1 MVIYIFLRTSY
12 SQSWRKDK
20 GAVMISVLPID
31 NLFFSFLF
39 DTRRYAYAHLTFGLR
54 GVGCRPP
61 LLL

>member
-20 GAVMISVLPID
+20 GAVVISVLLPIG
-31 NLFFSFLF
+31 NFFFFSFLF
-39 DTRRYAYAHLTFGLR
+39 DTRRYAHLTFGLR

>member
-20 GAVMISVLPID
+20 GAIMISVLLPID
-31 NLFFSFLF
+31 NFFCSFLF
-39 DTRRYAYAHLTFGLR
+39 DTHRYAHLTFGLR